1 MSQGWLRERWW
12 EFRTGHSTYLIFMLT
27 FVNFVLISY
36 RLLIEKVPVF
46 QQIVPELWI
55 FALLFLGL
63 YIPTAILIG
72 YWHRRTQLK
81 VENTITMQQNPFYAK
96 LFRMLIDVELGN
108 LTKEEIEKYRSFL
121 IDIEKNGLLKNAIR

>member
-55 FALLFLGL
+55 FALLFLVI
-63 YIPTAILIG
+63 YVPAAIIIG

-121 IDIEKNGLLKNAIR
+121 IDIEKKMDY

>member
-1 MSQGWLRERWW
+1 MGQSWVRERWW

-36 RLLIEKVPVF
+36 RLLIEKVPAF
-46 QQIVPELWI
+46 QQLIPELWI

-63 YIPTAILIG
+63 YIPTAIIIG

-121 IDIEKNGLLKNAIR
+121 IDIEKKMDY

>member
-121 IDIEKNGLLKNAIR
+121 IDIEKKMDY

>member
-1 MSQGWLRERWW
+1 MSQGWFRERWW

-36 RLLIEKVPVF
+36 RLLIEKVPIF
-46 QQIVPELWI
+46 QKFVPELWI
-55 FALLFLGL
+55 FAVLFLAI

-108 LTKEEIEKYRSFL
+108 LTKDEIEKYRKFL
-121 IDIEKNGLLKNAIR
+121 IDIEKKMDY